1 MKNPKRYRQN
11 DCNEFT
17 SSSSDAQNDTQVPT
31 SFIPEQLHLS
41 DQGSQVTE
49 WLQNDAQ
56 GEEEQ
61 RSECKPSLS
70 FATLHS
76 CYKSR
81 LYLHNK
87 KLVDEIES

>member
-1 MKNPKRYRQN
+1 MNCNY
-11 DCNEFT
+11 NEFT
-17 SSSSDAQNDTQVPT
+17 SSSSDAQNYTQVPT

-49 WLQNDAQ
+49 WLQKDAQ

-70 FATLHS
+70 FATLHHVTRVTFT
-76 CYKSR
+76 YIIRNLLIK
-81 LYLHNK
+81 
-87 KLVDEIES
+87 

>member
-1 MKNPKRYRQN
+1 MNCNY
-11 DCNEFT
+11 NEFT
-17 SSSSDAQNDTQVPT
+17 SSNSDAQNYTQVPT

-49 WLQNDAQ
+49 WLEKDAQ

-61 RSECKPSLS
+61 RSECKPSLC

-76 CYKSR
+76 CYKSH

-87 KLVDEIES
+87 KLVDEIEN